1 MMQES
6 KVSRRL
12 KETTAPQVNEF
23 IYRPRL
29 EGFAQGFDN
38 LGNVNKAHIVMLAEQ
53 GLIRPEHAAALAR
66 GVLDMEAAG
75 PAAVTLDPSREDAY
89 FNYEAH
95 LIEQIGTDIGGRLH
109 TGRSR
114 NDILATLDRLRCRDV
129 LMDLI
134 DTLHQVRGTALE
146 NAERFAQV
154 VMPGYTHLQ
163 PAQPI
168 TYGYYLS
175 AVEQALERD
184 CRRLTQTL
192 HSMNQSPLGAA
203 AFAGTPFAIDRART
217 AQLLGFDGY
226 LDNALDAVGSRDFI
240 LESLSHLSLLS
251 VFWSRV
257 AQDYFVWS
265 THEFNLIEF
274 PDSVAATSSIM
285 PQKKNPTVLEY
296 LKGRTGHIV
305 GLLMAASI
313 TIKGSN
319 FSHTGDANREGTRGF
334 WEAAE
339 ESLRC
344 LKLLDLVLRTATP
357 NVALGLK
364 RAGEDFSTATGL
376 ADLIVREADLSFR
389 EAHHV
394 VGAVVRMAMDA
405 GLPAHRITTAMLD
418 ECALDQLGHVLRL
431 PAEQVR
437 DCLDPAANVQG
448 RRSAGGPAA
457 ASLRPSLARARQR
470 LEDERQA
477 NLARRAQLDAAHRQL
492 QAATLAQAGL

>member
-1 MMQES
+1 MQES

-12 KETTAPQVNEF
+12 KEATAPEVNEY

-29 EGFAQGFDN
+29 EGFADGFLN

-53 GLIRPEHAAALAR
+53 GLIRSEHATALAK

-75 PAAVTLDPSREDAY
+75 PGVVTLDPSREDAY

-95 LIEQIGTDIGGRLH
+95 LIEQIGTDVGGRLH

-114 NDILATLDRLRCRDV
+114 NDILATLDRLRCREV
-129 LMDLI
+129 LMTLI
-134 DTLHQVRGTALE
+134 DALIQTRQTALN
-146 NAERFAQV
+146 NAEVFAEV

-175 AVEQALERD
+175 AVEQALARD
-184 CRRLTQTL
+184 CQRLTQTL
-192 HSMNQSPLGAA
+192 ASMNQSPLGAA
-203 AFAGTPFAIDRART
+203 AFAGTPFDIDRART
-217 AQLLGFDGY
+217 AELLGFDGFV
-226 LDNALDAVGSRDFI
+226 DNALDAVGSRDFI

-265 THEFNLIEF
+265 THEFSLIDF

-296 LKGRTGHIV
+296 LKGRSGHII
-305 GLLMAASI
+305 GLLMGASV
-313 TIKGSN
+313 TVKGSN

-339 ESLRC
+339 ESVRC
-344 LKLLDLVLRTATP
+344 LKLLELVLRTATP
-357 NVALGLK
+357 NVELAVK
-364 RAGEDFSTATGL
+364 RAGDDFSTATGL

-389 EAHHV
+389 EAHHI
-394 VGAVVRMAMDA
+394 VGAAVRRAMDA
-405 GLPAHRITTAMLD
+405 GLPAHRIDTGMVDLCAM
-418 ECALDQLGHVLRL
+418 EQLGHALNL
-431 PAEQVR
+431 PADKVR
-437 DCLDPAANVQG
+437 ECLDPTANVQS
-448 RRSAGGPAA
+448 RDSAGGPALS
-457 ASLRPSLARARQR
+457 SLRPSLARANAR
-470 LEDERQA
+470 LQQERQA
-477 NLARRAQLDAAHRQL
+477 NQARRDRLSAAQEHL
-492 QAATLAQAGL
+492 QAATRAQAGL

>member
-1 MMQES
+1 MQES

-12 KETTAPQVNEF
+12 KETTAPEVNEF

-29 EGFAQGFDN
+29 EGFAAGFDN

-53 GLIRPEHAAALAR
+53 GLIRGEHAAILAK

-75 PAAVTLDPSREDAY
+75 PEVVTLDPSREDAY

-95 LIEQIGTDIGGRLH
+95 LIDQIGTDIGGRLH

-114 NDILATLDRLRCRDV
+114 NDILATLDRLRCREV

-134 DTLHQVRGTALE
+134 DALIQVRQTAID
-146 NAERFAQV
+146 NAEVFADV

-184 CRRLTQTL
+184 CKRLTQTL
-192 HSMNQSPLGAA
+192 ESMNQSPLGAA
-203 AFAGTPFAIDRART
+203 AFAGTPFDIDRART
-217 AQLLGFDGY
+217 AELLGFDGY

-257 AQDYFVWS
+257 AQDYFIWS
-265 THEFNLIEF
+265 THEFSLIDF

-296 LKGRTGHIV
+296 LKGRSGHIV
-305 GLLMAASI
+305 GLLMGASI

-357 NVALGLK
+357 NVELAVK

-394 VGAVVRMAMDA
+394 VGGVVRMAMDA
-405 GLPAHRITTAMLD
+405 GMFAHQISTDMVD
-418 ECALDQLGHVLRL
+418 VCAREQLGHALNL
-431 PAEQVR
+431 PAAMVR
-437 DCLDPAANVQG
+437 DCLDPTANVQA
-448 RRSAGGPAA
+448 RSSAGGPSLSSLKPSLLRANSRIATERQVNQARRDRLAA
-457 ASLRPSLARARQR
+457 AHDR
-470 LEDERQA
+470 LQV
-477 NLARRAQLDAAHRQL
+477 
-492 QAATLAQAGL
+492 ATRAQAGL

>member
-1 MMQES
+1 MQES

-29 EGFAQGFDN
+29 AGFADGFDN

-53 GLIRPEHAAALAR
+53 GLIRREHAAVLAK

-75 PAAVTLDPSREDAY
+75 PGVVELDPSREDAY

-95 LIEQIGTDIGGRLH
+95 LIEQIGADVGGRLH

-114 NDILATLDRLRCRDV
+114 NDILATLDRLRCRE
-129 LMDLI
+129 LLLDLVDALI
-134 DTLHQVRGTALE
+134 QVRQTALD
-146 NAERFAQV
+146 NAKVYAEV

-168 TYGYYLS
+168 TYGYYLA
-175 AVEQALERD
+175 AVEQALQRD
-184 CRRLTQTL
+184 CQRLAQTL
-192 HSMNQSPLGAA
+192 ESMNQSPMGAA

-217 AQLLGFDGY
+217 AELLGFDGY

-265 THEFNLIEF
+265 THEFSLIDF

-305 GLLMAASI
+305 GLLMGASV

-344 LKLLDLVLRTATP
+344 IKLLELVLRTATP
-357 NVALGLK
+357 NADLALS
-364 RAGEDFSTATGL
+364 RAGADFSTATGL
-376 ADLIVREADLSFR
+376 ADLIVCDADLSFR

-405 GLPAHRITTAMLD
+405 GLPAHRIDTAMVD
-418 ECALDQLGHVLRL
+418 ACAVEQLGHPLKL
-431 PAEQVR
+431 DAAKVR
-437 DCLDPAANVQG
+437 ECLDPTANVQA
-448 RRSAGGPAA
+448 RASAGGPALSALLPGLDKAYGRLSVERQTNLAKRERVAA
-457 ASLRPSLARARQR
+457 AS
-470 LEDERQA
+470 
-477 NLARRAQLDAAHRQL
+477 AAL
-492 QAATLAQAGL
+492 QAATRQQAGL

>member
-1 MMQES
+1 MQAS

-12 KETTAPQVNEF
+12 KEATAPEVNEY

-29 EGFAQGFDN
+29 QGFAEGFDL
-38 LGNVNKAHIVMLAEQ
+38 LGNINKAHIVMLAEQ
-53 GLIRPEHAAALAR
+53 GLIRNEHAAVLAR
-66 GVLDMEAAG
+66 GVLEMEEAG
-75 PAAVTLDPSREDAY
+75 PGEVTLDPSREDAY

-95 LIEQIGTDIGGRLH
+95 LIGRIGTDIGGRLH

-114 NDILATLDRLRCRDV
+114 NDILATLDRLRCREV

-134 DTLHQVRGTALE
+134 DALLEVRQTAVN
-146 NAERFAQV
+146 NAEVFADV

-175 AVEQALERD
+175 AVEQALNRD
-184 CRRLTQTL
+184 CKRLTQTL
-192 HSMNQSPLGAA
+192 ESMNQSPLGAA
-203 AFAGTPFAIDRART
+203 AFAGTPFNIDRGRT
-217 AQLLGFDGY
+217 AELLGFDGY

-240 LESLSHLSLLS
+240 LESLSHLSLLA

-265 THEFNLIEF
+265 THEFSLIDF

-296 LKGRTGHIV
+296 LKGRSGHIV
-305 GLLMAASI
+305 GLLMGASI
-313 TIKGSN
+313 SIKGSN
-319 FSHTGDANREGTRGF
+319 FSHTGDGNREGTRGF

-357 NVALGLK
+357 NIELAVR

-376 ADLIVREADLSFR
+376 ADLIVQEADLSFR

-394 VGAVVRMAMDA
+394 VGAVVRRAMDA
-405 GLPAHRITTAMLD
+405 GLLAHQIDTAMVD
-418 ECALDQLGHVLRL
+418 ACALEQLGHALNL
-431 PAEQVR
+431 PAQKVR
-437 DCLDPAANVQG
+437 DCLDPTANVQA
-448 RRSAGGPAA
+448 RTSAGGPSMASLKPSLLRANARIATERHANQARRDRLAA
-457 ASLRPSLARARQR
+457 AH
-470 LEDERQA
+470 ER
-477 NLARRAQLDAAHRQL
+477 L
-492 QAATLAQAGL
+492 QAATRAQAGL

>member
-1 MMQES
+1 MQES

-12 KETTAPQVNEF
+12 KETTAPEVNEY

-29 EGFAQGFDN
+29 EGFADAFDN

-53 GLIRPEHAAALAR
+53 GLIRGEHAAVLAR

-75 PAAVTLDPSREDAY
+75 PGVVTLDPSREDAY

-95 LIEQIGTDIGGRLH
+95 LIEQIGTDAGGRLH

-114 NDILATLDRLRCRDV
+114 NDILATLDRLRCREV
-129 LMDLI
+129 LMDVIDALI
-134 DTLHQVRGTALE
+134 QVRQTAID
-146 NAERFAQV
+146 NAGVFAEV

-175 AVEQALERD
+175 AVEQALARD
-184 CRRLTQTL
+184 CNRLTQTL
-192 HSMNQSPLGAA
+192 ESMNQCPLGAA
-203 AFAGTPFAIDRART
+203 AFAGTPFDIDRART

-265 THEFNLIEF
+265 THEFSLIDF

-296 LKGRTGHIV
+296 LKGRSGHIV
-305 GLLMAASI
+305 GLLMGASI

-357 NVALGLK
+357 NVELAVK

-405 GLPAHRITTAMLD
+405 GLPAHRIDTAMVD
-418 ECALDQLGHVLRL
+418 VCAVEQLGYALNL
-431 PAEQVR
+431 AANKVR
-437 DCLDPAANVQG
+437 DCLDPTANVQA
-448 RRSAGGPAA
+448 RISAGGP
-457 ASLRPSLARARQR
+457 SLSSLKPSLLRADARIAK
-470 LEDERQA
+470 ERQA
-477 NLARRAQLDAAHRQL
+477 NQTRRDRLAAAHARL
-492 QAATLAQAGL
+492 QEAIRTQAGL

>member
-1 MMQES
+1 MQES

-12 KETTAPQVNEF
+12 KETTAPEVNEY
-23 IYRPRL
+23 IYQPRL
-29 EGFAQGFDN
+29 EGFAQGFAN

-53 GLIRPEHAAALAR
+53 GLIRREHAAVLAK

-75 PAAVTLDPSREDAY
+75 PDAVTLDPSREDAY

-95 LIEQIGTDIGGRLH
+95 LIDQIGTDIGGRLH

-114 NDILATLDRLRCRDV
+114 NDILATLDRLRCREV
-129 LMDLI
+129 LLGLVDS
-134 DTLHQVRGTALE
+134 LHQVRQTALT
-146 NAERFAQV
+146 NARLYAEV

-168 TYGYYLS
+168 TYGYYLC
-175 AVEQALERD
+175 AVEQALQRD
-184 CRRLTQTL
+184 TQRLTQTL
-192 HSMNQSPLGAA
+192 DAMNQSPLGAA

-217 AQLLGFDGY
+217 AELLGFDGY

-240 LESLSHLSLLS
+240 LETLSHLSLLS

-265 THEFNLIEF
+265 THEFSLIEF

-305 GLLMAASI
+305 GLLMGASI
-313 TIKGSN
+313 TVKGSN

-339 ESLRC
+339 EVQRC
-344 LKLLDLVLRTATP
+344 LKLLNLVLRTATP
-357 NVALGLK
+357 NTQLAAR
-364 RAGEDFSTATGL
+364 RASEDFSTATGL

-394 VGAVVRMAMDA
+394 VGAAVRMAMDA
-405 GLPAHRITTAMLD
+405 GLSAHQIDTAMVD
-418 ECALDQLGHVLRL
+418 RCAVEQLGHPLKL
-431 PAEQVR
+431 SAEKVSE
-437 DCLDPAANVQG
+437 CLDPAANVQS
-448 RRSAGGPAA
+448 RASAGGP
-457 ASLRPSLARARQR
+457 SLLALLPSLDKADARISR
-470 LEDERQA
+470 ERQV
-477 NLARRAQLDAAHRQL
+477 NQARRARFAAAHDRL
-492 QAATLAQAGL
+492 QAATRLQAGL

>member
-1 MMQES
+1 
-6 KVSRRL
+6 
-12 KETTAPQVNEF
+12 
-23 IYRPRL
+23 
-29 EGFAQGFDN
+29 
-38 LGNVNKAHIVMLAEQ
+38 LAK
-53 GLIRPEHAAALAR
+53 
-66 GVLDMEAAG
+66 GVLDMEEAG
-75 PAAVTLDPSREDAY
+75 PDVVPLDPSREDAY

-95 LIEQIGTDIGGRLH
+95 LIEQIGADVGGRLH

-114 NDILATLDRLRCRDV
+114 NDLLATLDRMRCREV
-129 LMDLI
+129 LMDLVDELVQI
-134 DTLHQVRGTALE
+134 RATAISQAALY
-146 NAERFAQV
+146 AEV

-168 TYGYYLS
+168 TYGFYLS

-184 CRRLTQTL
+184 CSRLSHTL
-192 HSMNQSPLGAA
+192 ETMNQSPMGAA
-203 AFAGTPFAIDRART
+203 AFAGTPFDIDRART

-251 VFWSRV
+251 VFWSRI

-265 THEFNLIEF
+265 THEFSLIDF

-296 LKGRTGHIV
+296 LKGRSGHIL
-305 GLLMAASI
+305 GLLMGASVS
-313 TIKGSN
+313 IKGTN

-344 LKLLDLVLRTATP
+344 LKLLNLVLRTAVP
-357 NVALGLK
+357 NATLAVK
-364 RAGEDFSTATGL
+364 RASEDFSTATGL

-394 VGAVVRMAMDA
+394 VGGAVRMAMDA
-405 GLPAHRITTAMLD
+405 GLLAHQIDTKMVDA
-418 ECALDQLGHVLRL
+418 CAIEQLGHALNL
-431 PAEQVR
+431 PAQKVR
-437 DCLDPAANVQG
+437 DCLDPTANVQA
-448 RRSAGGPAA
+448 RMSSGGP
-457 ASLRPSLARARQR
+457 SLSSLKPSLARAEQR
-470 LEDERQA
+470 IAIDRKANQERRERLSAA
-477 NLARRAQLDAAHRQL
+477 NRTLQELTRAQADS
-492 QAATLAQAGL
+492 

>member
-1 MMQES
+1 MQES

-12 KETTAPQVNEF
+12 KETTAPEVNEY

-29 EGFAQGFDN
+29 EGFADGFAN

-53 GLIRPEHAAALAR
+53 GLIRKEHATALAK
-66 GVLDMEAAG
+66 GVLDMEASG
-75 PAAVTLDPSREDAY
+75 PGAVTLDPAREDAY

-95 LIEQIGTDIGGRLH
+95 LIEQIGADIGGRLH

-114 NDILATLDRLRCRDV
+114 NDILATVDRLRCREV
-129 LMDLI
+129 LMNLI
-134 DTLHQVRGTALE
+134 DALIQTRQTALN
-146 NAERFAQV
+146 NAERYAEV

-184 CRRLTQTL
+184 SKRLTQTL
-192 HSMNQSPLGAA
+192 ESMNQSPLGAA
-203 AFAGTPFAIDRART
+203 AFAGTPFDIDRART
-217 AQLLGFDGY
+217 AELLGFDDY

-265 THEFNLIEF
+265 THEFNLIDF

-296 LKGRTGHIV
+296 LKGRTGYII
-305 GLLMAASI
+305 GLLMASSV
-313 TIKGSN
+313 TLKGSN

-344 LKLLDLVLRTATP
+344 LKLLELVLRTATP
-357 NVALGLK
+357 NTDLAVR
-364 RAGEDFSTATGL
+364 RASEDFSTVTGL
-376 ADLIVREADLSFR
+376 ADLIVREADISFR
-389 EAHHV
+389 EAHHI
-394 VGAVVRMAMDA
+394 VGAAVRMAMDT
-405 GLPAHRITTAMLD
+405 GLPAYKIDTAMIDVCAMEQVGHALNLD
-418 ECALDQLGHVLRL
+418 ANK
-431 PAEQVR
+431 VR
-437 DCLDPAANVQG
+437 DCLDPTANVQS
-448 RRSAGGPAA
+448 RDSAGGPALS
-457 ASLRPSLARARQR
+457 SLRPSLLRASQR
-470 LEDERQA
+470 LEVERMT
-477 NLARRAQLDAAHRQL
+477 NKARRDRL
-492 QAATLAQAGL
+492 QAAQEKLQVATRAQAEL

>member
-1 MMQES
+1 MQES

-12 KETTAPQVNEF
+12 KESTAAEVNEF

-29 EGFAQGFDN
+29 QGFAEGFDI
-38 LGNVNKAHIVMLAEQ
+38 LGNINKAHIVMLAEQ
-53 GLIRPEHAAALAR
+53 GLLRSEHAAVLAK

-75 PAAVTLDPSREDAY
+75 ADDVTLDPSREDAY

-114 NDILATLDRLRCRDV
+114 NDILATVDRLRCRDM
-129 LMDLI
+129 LLALI
-134 DTLHQVRGTALE
+134 DELIQVRQTALS
-146 NAERFAQV
+146 NAEVYAEV

-192 HSMNQSPLGAA
+192 ESMNQSPMGAA

-217 AQLLGFDGY
+217 AELLGFDGY

-240 LESLSHLSLLS
+240 IESLSHLSQLA

-265 THEFNLIEF
+265 THEFSLIDF

-296 LKGRTGHIV
+296 LKGRSGHIV
-305 GLLMAASI
+305 GLLMGASVS
-313 TIKGSN
+313 IKGTN
-319 FSHTGDANREGTRGF
+319 FSHTGDGNREGTRGF

-344 LKLLDLVLRTATP
+344 IKLLNLVLRTATP
-357 NVALGLK
+357 NAELAVK

-394 VGAVVRMAMDA
+394 VGGAVRMAMDA
-405 GLPAHRITTAMLD
+405 GLPAHRIDTEMVDA
-418 ECALDQLGHVLRL
+418 CALEQLGHKLNL
-431 PAEQVR
+431 CADKVR
-437 DCLDPAANVQG
+437 DCLDPTANVQG
-448 RRSAGGPAA
+448 RSSAGGPSL
-457 ASLRPSLARARQR
+457 ASLQPSLLRASQR
-470 LEDERQA
+470 LAGERTA
-477 NLARRAQLDAAHRQL
+477 NLARRERLSAANQHL
-492 QAATLAQAGL
+492 QSLTRARAGL

>member
-1 MMQES
+1 MQES

-12 KETTAPQVNEF
+12 KETTAPEVNEY

-29 EGFAQGFDN
+29 EGFAEGFDN

-53 GLIRPEHAAALAR
+53 GLIRGEHAAALAK

-75 PAAVTLDPSREDAY
+75 ASVVPLDPSREDAY

-95 LIEQIGTDIGGRLH
+95 LIAQIGTDVGGRLH

-114 NDILATLDRLRCRDV
+114 NDILATLDRLRCREV

-134 DTLHQVRGTALE
+134 DALIQVRQTALN
-146 NAERFAQV
+146 NAEVFATV

-184 CRRLTQTL
+184 CKRLTRTL
-192 HSMNQSPLGAA
+192 ETMNQSPLGAA
-203 AFAGTPFAIDRART
+203 AFAGTPFDIDRART
-217 AQLLGFDGY
+217 AELLGFDGY

-257 AQDYFVWS
+257 AQDYFIWS
-265 THEFNLIEF
+265 THEFSLIDF

-305 GLLMAASI
+305 GLLMGASMS
-313 TIKGSN
+313 IKGSN

-357 NVALGLK
+357 NAELAVK

-394 VGAVVRMAMDA
+394 VGGVVRMAMDA
-405 GLPAHRITTAMLD
+405 GMPAHQIDTAMVD
-418 ECALDQLGHVLRL
+418 VCAIEQLGHALNL
-431 PAEQVR
+431 PAQKVR
-437 DCLDPAANVQG
+437 DCLDPVANVQA
-448 RRSAGGPAA
+448 RSSAGGPSQ
-457 ASLRPSLARARQR
+457 ASLAPSLQRAGVR
-470 LEDERQA
+470 LASERQA
-477 NLARRAQLDAAHRQL
+477 NQARRDRLAAAHDRL
-492 QAATLAQAGL
+492 QAATKAQAGL

>member
-1 MMQES
+1 MQES

-12 KETTAPQVNEF
+12 KETTAPEVNEF

-29 EGFAQGFDN
+29 EGFAEGFDN

-53 GLIRPEHAAALAR
+53 GLIRGEHATALAK

-75 PAAVTLDPSREDAY
+75 PGVVTLDPSREDAY

-95 LIEQIGTDIGGRLH
+95 LIEQIGTDVGGRLH

-114 NDILATLDRLRCRDV
+114 NDILATLDRLRCRET

-134 DTLHQVRGTALE
+134 DALIQVRQTAIN
-146 NAERFAQV
+146 NAEVYAEV

-184 CRRLTQTL
+184 CKRLTQVL
-192 HSMNQSPLGAA
+192 DSMNQSPLGAA
-203 AFAGTPFAIDRART
+203 AFAGTPFDIDRART
-217 AQLLGFDGY
+217 AELLGFDGY

-265 THEFNLIEF
+265 THEFSLIDF

-296 LKGRTGHIV
+296 LKGRSGHIV
-305 GLLMAASI
+305 GLLMGASI

-319 FSHTGDANREGTRGF
+319 FSHTGDGNREGTRGF

-357 NVALGLK
+357 NVELAVK

-376 ADLIVREADLSFR
+376 ADLIVKEADLSFR

-394 VGAVVRMAMDA
+394 VGGVVRMAMDA
-405 GLPAHRITTAMLD
+405 GLPAHRIDTAMVD
-418 ECALDQLGHVLRL
+418 VCAQEQLGHALNIA
-431 PAEQVR
+431 AEKVR
-437 DCLDPAANVQG
+437 DCLDPTANVQA
-448 RRSAGGPAA
+448 RSSAGGPSM
-457 ASLRPSLARARQR
+457 ASLIPSLQRANARLAT
-470 LEDERQA
+470 ERQA
-477 NLARRAQLDAAHRQL
+477 IAARRDRLAAAHDRL
-492 QAATLAQAGL
+492 QAATRAQAGL

>member
-1 MMQES
+1 MQES

-12 KETTAPQVNEF
+12 KETTAPEVNEF

-29 EGFAQGFDN
+29 QGFAEGFDI
-38 LGNVNKAHIVMLAEQ
+38 LGNINKAHIVMLAEQ
-53 GLIRPEHAAALAR
+53 GLIRDEHATVLAK

-75 PAAVTLDPSREDAY
+75 PGEVTLDPSREDAY

-114 NDILATLDRLRCRDV
+114 NDILATVDRLRCREV

-134 DTLHQVRGTALE
+134 DELIKVRQTALN
-146 NAERFAQV
+146 NAEMFAET

-184 CRRLTQTL
+184 CKRLTQTL
-192 HSMNQSPLGAA
+192 ESMNQSPLGAA

-217 AQLLGFDGY
+217 AELLGFDGY
-226 LDNALDAVGSRDFI
+226 LDNALDAVGSRDFMI
-240 LESLSHLSLLS
+240 ESLSHLSLLA

-265 THEFNLIEF
+265 THEFSLIDF

-305 GLLMAASI
+305 GLLMGASI

-334 WEAAE
+334 WEAAD

-357 NVALGLK
+357 NAELAVK

-394 VGAVVRMAMDA
+394 VGGAVRMAMDA
-405 GLPAHRITTAMLD
+405 GLPAHQIDTAMVD
-418 ECALDQLGHVLRL
+418 ACALEQLGHALHL
-431 PAEQVR
+431 PADKVR
-437 DCLDPAANVQG
+437 DCLDPTANVQG
-448 RRSAGGPAA
+448 RSSAGGPSL
-457 ASLRPSLARARQR
+457 ASLQPSLARAGQR
-470 LEDERQA
+470 LAAERNA
-477 NLARRAQLDAAHRQL
+477 NLARRERLSAANLRL
-492 QAATLAQAGL
+492 QTLTRARAGL

>member
-1 MMQES
+1 MQES

-12 KETTAPQVNEF
+12 KETTAPEVNEY

-29 EGFAQGFDN
+29 QGFAEGFDT
-38 LGNVNKAHIVMLAEQ
+38 LGNINKAHIVMLAEQ
-53 GLIRPEHAAALAR
+53 GLIEDKHAAVLAR

-75 PAAVTLDPSREDAY
+75 PGEVALDPSREDAY

-95 LIEQIGTDIGGRLH
+95 LIGHIGTDIGGRLH

-114 NDILATLDRLRCRDV
+114 NDILATVDRLRCREV

-134 DTLHQVRGTALE
+134 DELIQVRQTAID
-146 NAERFAQV
+146 NAECYAEV

-192 HSMNQSPLGAA
+192 EGMNQSPMGAA
-203 AFAGTPFAIDRART
+203 AFAGTPFDIDRART
-217 AQLLGFDGY
+217 AELLGFDGY

-240 LESLSHLSLLS
+240 IESLSHLSLLS

-265 THEFNLIEF
+265 THEFNLIDF

-305 GLLMAASI
+305 GLLMGASV
-313 TIKGSN
+313 TIKGTN

-344 LKLLDLVLRTATP
+344 LKLLNLVLRTARP
-357 NVALGLK
+357 NAELAIK

-376 ADLIVREADLSFR
+376 ADLIVREANLSFR

-394 VGAVVRMAMDA
+394 VGGAVRMAMDA
-405 GLPAHRITTAMLD
+405 GLPAHRIDTAMVD
-418 ECALDQLGHVLRL
+418 ACAVEQLGHALNL
-431 PAEQVR
+431 PADKVR
-437 DCLDPAANVQG
+437 DCLDPTANVQG
-448 RRSAGGPAA
+448 RTSAGGPSL
-457 ASLRPSLARARQR
+457 ASLQPSLLRAGQR
-470 LEDERQA
+470 LAGERQA
-477 NLARRAQLDAAHRQL
+477 SQARRERVEAANQRL
-492 QAATLAQAGL
+492 QALTRATAGL

>member
-1 MMQES
+1 MQES

-12 KETTAPQVNEF
+12 KETTAPEVNEF

-29 EGFAQGFDN
+29 QGFAEGFDI
-38 LGNVNKAHIVMLAEQ
+38 LGNINKAHIVMLAEQ
-53 GLIRPEHAAALAR
+53 GLIRGEHAAALAK
-66 GVLDMEAAG
+66 GVLDMEEAG
-75 PAAVTLDPSREDAY
+75 PGEVALDPSREDAY

-95 LIEQIGTDIGGRLH
+95 LIGQIGADVGGRLH

-114 NDILATLDRLRCRDV
+114 NDILATVDRLRCREV

-134 DTLHQVRGTALE
+134 DELIKVRQTAIS
-146 NAERFAQV
+146 NAEVFAEV

-184 CRRLTQTL
+184 CSRLTQTL
-192 HSMNQSPLGAA
+192 EAMNQSPMGAA
-203 AFAGTPFAIDRART
+203 AFAGTPFDIDRART
-217 AQLLGFDGY
+217 AELLGFDGY
-226 LDNALDAVGSRDFI
+226 LDNALDAVGSRDFMI
-240 LESLSHLSLLS
+240 ESLSHLSLLS
-251 VFWSRV
+251 LFWSRV

-265 THEFNLIEF
+265 THEFSLIDF

-296 LKGRTGHIV
+296 LKGRSGHIV
-305 GLLMAASI
+305 GLLMGASVS
-313 TIKGSN
+313 IKGTN

-357 NVALGLK
+357 NAELGVK

-394 VGAVVRMAMDA
+394 VGGAVRMAMDA
-405 GLPAHRITTAMLD
+405 GLPAHRIDTAMVD
-418 ECALDQLGHVLRL
+418 VCAMEQLGHTLNL
-431 PAEQVR
+431 PEQKVR
-437 DCLDPAANVQG
+437 DCLDPTANVQG
-448 RRSAGGPAA
+448 RSSAGGPSL
-457 ASLRPSLARARQR
+457 ASLQPSLIRAGQRLMTERHANQARRERFNAANQRLQALTRARA
-470 LEDERQA
+470 
-477 NLARRAQLDAAHRQL
+477 
-492 QAATLAQAGL
+492 GL

>member
-1 MMQES
+1 MQES

-12 KETTAPQVNEF
+12 TETTAPEVNEY

-29 EGFAQGFDN
+29 EGFADGFDN

-53 GLIRPEHAAALAR
+53 GLIRGEHAAVLAK

-75 PAAVTLDPSREDAY
+75 PGVVTLDPSREDAY

-114 NDILATLDRLRCRDV
+114 NDILATLDRLRCREV

-134 DTLHQVRGTALE
+134 DVLIQVRQTAIN
-146 NAERFAQV
+146 NAEVFADV

-184 CRRLTQTL
+184 CQRLTQTL
-192 HSMNQSPLGAA
+192 ESMNQSPLGAA
-203 AFAGTPFAIDRART
+203 AFAGTPFDIDRART
-217 AQLLGFDGY
+217 AELLGFDGY

-257 AQDYFVWS
+257 AQDYFIWS
-265 THEFNLIEF
+265 THEFNLIDF

-305 GLLMAASI
+305 GLLMGASI

-357 NVALGLK
+357 NAELAVK

-394 VGAVVRMAMDA
+394 VGGVVRMAMDA
-405 GLPAHRITTAMLD
+405 GMPAHQIDTGMVDVCAM
-418 ECALDQLGHVLRL
+418 EQLGHVLNL
-431 PAEQVR
+431 PADKVR
-437 DCLDPAANVQG
+437 DCLDPTANVQG
-448 RRSAGGPAA
+448 RISAGGPSLSSLKPSLLRADTRIAKERQTNQARRDRLAA
-457 ASLRPSLARARQR
+457 AHAR
-470 LEDERQA
+470 
-477 NLARRAQLDAAHRQL
+477 L
-492 QAATLAQAGL
+492 QEATRTQAGL

>member
-1 MMQES
+1 MQES

-12 KETTAPQVNEF
+12 KEATAPEVNEF

-29 EGFAQGFDN
+29 QGFAEGFEI
-38 LGNVNKAHIVMLAEQ
+38 LGNINKAHIVMLAEQ
-53 GLIRPEHAAALAR
+53 GLLRNEHAAVLAK

-75 PAAVTLDPSREDAY
+75 AAEVVLDPSREDAY

-95 LIEQIGTDIGGRLH
+95 LIERIGADIGGRLH

-114 NDILATLDRLRCRDV
+114 NDILATFDRLRCREV
-129 LMDLI
+129 LM
-134 DTLHQVRGTALE
+134 TLVDELLEVRQTALD
-146 NAERFAQV
+146 NAGKYAEV

-184 CRRLTQTL
+184 CKRLTQTL
-192 HSMNQSPLGAA
+192 ESMNQSPMGAA
-203 AFAGTPFAIDRART
+203 AFAGTPFDIDRTLT
-217 AQLLGFDGY
+217 AELLGFDGY

-240 LESLSHLSLLS
+240 LESLSHLNLLA

-265 THEFNLIEF
+265 THEFNLIDF

-296 LKGRTGHIV
+296 LKGRSGHIV
-305 GLLMAASI
+305 GLLMGASVS
-313 TIKGSN
+313 IKGTN
-319 FSHTGDANREGTRGF
+319 FSHTGDGNREGTRGF
-334 WEAAE
+334 WEAAD

-344 LKLLDLVLRTATP
+344 LKLLKLVLRTATP
-357 NVALGLK
+357 NAELAVK
-364 RAGEDFSTATGL
+364 RAGDDFSTATGL

-394 VGAVVRMAMDA
+394 VGGAVRMAMDA
-405 GLPAHRITTAMLD
+405 GLPAHRIDAHMVD
-418 ECALDQLGHVLRL
+418 VCALEQLGHTLNL
-431 PAEQVR
+431 AADKVR
-437 DCLDPAANVQG
+437 DCLDPTANVQG
-448 RRSAGGPAA
+448 RTSAGGPALT
-457 ASLRPSLARARQR
+457 SLQPSLARAGQR
-470 LEDERQA
+470 LTAERHA
-477 NLARRAQLDAAHRQL
+477 NLARRERWSAANQRL
-492 QAATLAQAGL
+492 QALTRAKAGL

>member
-1 MMQES
+1 MQES

-12 KETTAPQVNEF
+12 KETTAPEVNEY

-29 EGFAQGFDN
+29 QGFAEGFDT
-38 LGNVNKAHIVMLAEQ
+38 LGNINKAHIVMLAEQ
-53 GLIRPEHAAALAR
+53 GLIQDEHATALAR

-75 PAAVTLDPSREDAY
+75 PGEVTLDPSREDAY

-95 LIEQIGTDIGGRLH
+95 LIGHIGTDIGGRLH

-114 NDILATLDRLRCRDV
+114 NDILATVDRLRCREM

-134 DTLHQVRGTALE
+134 DELIKVRQTAID
-146 NAERFAQV
+146 NAERYAEV

-192 HSMNQSPLGAA
+192 EAMNLSPMGAA

-217 AQLLGFDGY
+217 AELLGFDGY

-240 LESLSHLSLLS
+240 IESLSHLSLLS

-265 THEFNLIEF
+265 THEFSLIDF

-305 GLLMAASI
+305 GLLMGASV
-313 TIKGSN
+313 TIKGTN

-344 LKLLDLVLRTATP
+344 LKLLDLVLRTARP
-357 NVALGLK
+357 NAELAIK

-376 ADLIVREADLSFR
+376 ADLIVREANLSFR

-394 VGAVVRMAMDA
+394 VGGAVRMAMDA
-405 GLPAHRITTAMLD
+405 GLPAHRIDTAMVD
-418 ECALDQLGHVLRL
+418 ACAVEQLGHALSL
-431 PAEQVR
+431 PADKVR
-437 DCLDPAANVQG
+437 DCLDPTANVQG
-448 RRSAGGPAA
+448 RISAGGP
-457 ASLRPSLARARQR
+457 SLSSLQPSLLRAGRR
-470 LEDERQA
+470 LASERQA
-477 NLARRAQLDAAHRQL
+477 NQTRRARVEAANQRL
-492 QAATLAQAGL
+492 QALTRARAGL

>member
-1 MMQES
+1 MQES

-12 KETTAPQVNEF
+12 KEATAPEVNEY

-29 EGFAQGFDN
+29 EGFADGFLH

-53 GLIRPEHAAALAR
+53 GLIHGEHATALAK

-75 PAAVTLDPSREDAY
+75 PGVVALDPSREDAY

-95 LIEQIGTDIGGRLH
+95 LIEQVGTDVGGRLH

-114 NDILATLDRLRCRDV
+114 NDILATLDRLRCREV

-134 DTLHQVRGTALE
+134 DLLIETRQTALN
-146 NAERFAQV
+146 NAKVFAEV

-184 CRRLTQTL
+184 CKRLTQTL
-192 HSMNQSPLGAA
+192 ESMNQSPLGAA
-203 AFAGTPFAIDRART
+203 AFAGTPFDIDRART
-217 AQLLGFDGY
+217 AELLGFDGY

-265 THEFNLIEF
+265 THEFSLIDF

-305 GLLMAASI
+305 GLLMAASVSV
-313 TIKGSN
+313 KGTN
-319 FSHTGDANREGTRGF
+319 FSHTGDGNREGTRGF

-339 ESLRC
+339 ECRRC
-344 LKLLDLVLRTATP
+344 LKLLELVLRTATP
-357 NVALGLK
+357 NAELAVR

-389 EAHHV
+389 EAHHI
-394 VGAVVRMAMDA
+394 VGAAVRMAMDA
-405 GLPAHRITTAMLD
+405 GLPAHMIDTEMVD
-418 ECALDQLGHVLRL
+418 ICARDQLGHALNL
-431 PAEQVR
+431 PEQGVR
-437 DCLDPAANVQG
+437 ECLDPTANVQ
-448 RRSAGGPAA
+448 SALS
-457 ASLRPSLARARQR
+457 SLSPSLIRANTR
-470 LEDERQA
+470 LQLEREA
-477 NLARRAQLDAAHRQL
+477 NLTRRDRFLTAHEKL
-492 QAATLAQAGL
+492 QAATRAQAGL

>member
-1 MMQES
+1 MQES

-12 KETTAPQVNEF
+12 KETTAPEVNEY

-29 EGFAQGFDN
+29 AGFSDGFAN
-38 LGNVNKAHIVMLAEQ
+38 LGNVNKAHIIMLVEQ
-53 GLIRPEHAAALAR
+53 GLICQEHATALAK

-75 PAAVTLDPSREDAY
+75 PEAVTLDPSREDAY

-95 LIEQIGTDIGGRLH
+95 LIEQIGADIGGRLH

-114 NDILATLDRLRCRDV
+114 NDILATLDRLRCREV
-129 LMDLI
+129 LMSLI
-134 DTLHQVRGTALE
+134 DTLIQIRQVAVDKGQIF
-146 NAERFAQV
+146 AEL

-184 CRRLTQTL
+184 CKRLTQTL
-192 HSMNQSPLGAA
+192 ESMNQSPLGAA
-203 AFAGTPFAIDRART
+203 AFAGTPFDIDRART
-217 AQLLGFDGY
+217 AELLGFDGY
-226 LDNALDAVGSRDFI
+226 LDNALDAIASRDFI

-265 THEFNLIEF
+265 THEFNLIDF

-305 GLLMAASI
+305 GLLMAASVAL
-313 TIKGSN
+313 KGSN

-344 LKLLDLVLRTATP
+344 LKLLELVLRTATP
-357 NVALGLK
+357 NADLAVR

-376 ADLIVREADLSFR
+376 ADLIVREADMSFR
-389 EAHHV
+389 EAHHI
-394 VGAVVRMAMDA
+394 VGGVVRMAMDA
-405 GLPAHRITTAMLD
+405 GLPAHRIDTAMVD
-418 ECALDQLGHVLRL
+418 VCAIEQLGHALHL
-431 PAEQVR
+431 DAGMVR
-437 DCLDPAANVQG
+437 ECLDPTANVQS
-448 RRSAGGPAA
+448 RNSAGGPALS
-457 ASLRPSLARARQR
+457 SLAPSLLRANDR
-470 LEDERQA
+470 LALERVSNQ
-477 NLARRAQLDAAHRQL
+477 ARRDHLNAAQQKL
-492 QAATLAQAGL
+492 QAATRAQAER

>member
-1 MMQES
+1 MQES

-12 KETTAPQVNEF
+12 KEPTAPEVNEF

-29 EGFAQGFDN
+29 QGFAEGFEL
-38 LGNVNKAHIVMLAEQ
+38 LGDINKAHIVMLAENR
-53 GLIRPEHAAALAR
+53 LIRPEHAAALAK

-75 PAAVTLDPSREDAY
+75 AGAVILDPSREDAY

-95 LIEQIGTDIGGRLH
+95 LIEQIGADIGGRLH

-114 NDILATLDRLRCRDV
+114 NDLLATLDRLRCREV

-134 DTLHQVRGTALE
+134 DELVQVRQTAISQAGLY
-146 NAERFAQV
+146 AEV

-175 AVEQALERD
+175 AVEQALARD
-184 CRRLTQTL
+184 CARLAQTL
-192 HSMNQSPLGAA
+192 ESMNHSPLGAA
-203 AFAGTPFAIDRART
+203 AFAGTPFAIDRQRT

-265 THEFNLIEF
+265 THEFSLIDF

-296 LKGRTGHIV
+296 LKGRSGHIL
-305 GLLMAASI
+305 GLLMGASASI
-313 TIKGSN
+313 KGTH

-344 LKLLDLVLRTATP
+344 LKLLNLVLRTAVP
-357 NVALGLK
+357 NATLAVR

-394 VGAVVRMAMDA
+394 VGGVVRMAMDN
-405 GLPAHRITTAMLD
+405 GLLAHQIDSAMVD
-418 ECALDQLGHVLRL
+418 ACAIEQLGHALNL
-431 PAEQVR
+431 PPQKVR
-437 DCLDPAANVQG
+437 DCLDPTANVQG
-448 RRSAGGPAA
+448 RASAGGPALS
-457 ASLRPSLARARQR
+457 SLKPSLARADKRIG
-470 LEDERQA
+470 EDRQA
-477 NLARRAQLDAAHRQL
+477 NQVRRERLAEASRTLQQLTRAQADA
-492 QAATLAQAGL
+492 

>member
-1 MMQES
+1 MQES

-12 KETTAPQVNEF
+12 KEITAPEVNEY

-29 EGFAQGFDN
+29 EGFADGFDH

-53 GLIRPEHAAALAR
+53 GLIRHEHAAALAL

-75 PAAVTLDPSREDAY
+75 ADAVTLDPSREDAY

-95 LIEQIGTDIGGRLH
+95 LIERIGADIGGRLH

-129 LMDLI
+129 LMSLI
-134 DTLHQVRGTALE
+134 DALIQVRQTALDRAQVF
-146 NAERFAQV
+146 AEV

-184 CRRLTQTL
+184 CKRLTHTL
-192 HSMNQSPLGAA
+192 EAMNQSPLGAA

-217 AQLLGFDGY
+217 AELLGFDGY

-240 LESLSHLSLLS
+240 LESLSHLSTLA

-257 AQDYFVWS
+257 AQDYFIWS

-296 LKGRTGHIV
+296 LKGRSGHIV
-305 GLLMAASI
+305 GLLMGASMA
-313 TIKGSN
+313 IKGSN

-357 NVALGLK
+357 NAELALK

-394 VGAVVRMAMDA
+394 VGGVVRNAMDA
-405 GLPAHRITTAMLD
+405 GIPAHQIDSAMID
-418 ECALDQLGHVLRL
+418 VCALAQLGHALNL
-431 PAEQVR
+431 PGDKVR
-437 DCLDPAANVQG
+437 DCLDPTANVQA
-448 RRSAGGPAA
+448 RRSAGGPSLSSLAPSLSRADARLVGERHINQARRDRLAA
-457 ASLRPSLARARQR
+457 AHDR
-470 LEDERQA
+470 
-477 NLARRAQLDAAHRQL
+477 L
-492 QAATLAQAGL
+492 QAATRAQAGL

>member
-1 MMQES
+1 MQES

-12 KETTAPQVNEF
+12 KETTAPEVNEF

-29 EGFAQGFDN
+29 QGFAEGFDI
-38 LGNVNKAHIVMLAEQ
+38 LGNINKAHIVMLAEQ
-53 GLIRPEHAAALAR
+53 GLIRGEHAAALAK
-66 GVLDMEAAG
+66 GVLDMEEAG
-75 PAAVTLDPSREDAY
+75 PGEVALDPSREDAY

-95 LIEQIGTDIGGRLH
+95 LIGQIGADVGGRLH

-114 NDILATLDRLRCRDV
+114 NDILATVDRLRCREV

-134 DTLHQVRGTALE
+134 DELIKVRQTAIS
-146 NAERFAQV
+146 NAEVFAEV

-184 CRRLTQTL
+184 CNRLTQTL
-192 HSMNQSPLGAA
+192 EAMNQSPMGAA
-203 AFAGTPFAIDRART
+203 AFAGTPFDIDRART
-217 AQLLGFDGY
+217 AELLGFDGY
-226 LDNALDAVGSRDFI
+226 LDNALDAVGSRDFMI
-240 LESLSHLSLLS
+240 ESLSHLSLLS
-251 VFWSRV
+251 LFWSRV

-265 THEFNLIEF
+265 THEFSLIDF

-296 LKGRTGHIV
+296 LKGRSGHIV
-305 GLLMAASI
+305 GLLMGASVS
-313 TIKGSN
+313 IKGTN

-357 NVALGLK
+357 NAELAVK

-394 VGAVVRMAMDA
+394 VGGAVRMAMDA
-405 GLPAHRITTAMLD
+405 GLPAHRIDTAMVD
-418 ECALDQLGHVLRL
+418 VCAMEQLGHTLNL
-431 PAEQVR
+431 PEQKVR
-437 DCLDPAANVQG
+437 DCLDPTANVQG
-448 RRSAGGPAA
+448 RSSAGGPSL
-457 ASLRPSLARARQR
+457 ASLQPSLIRAGQRLMTERHANQARRERFNAANQRLQALTRARA
-470 LEDERQA
+470 
-477 NLARRAQLDAAHRQL
+477 
-492 QAATLAQAGL
+492 GL

>member
-1 MMQES
+1 MQQS

-12 KETTAPQVNEF
+12 KETTAPEVNEY

-29 EGFAQGFDN
+29 EGFASGFVA

-53 GLIRPEHAAALAR
+53 GLIAQEHATTLAR
-66 GVLDMEAAG
+66 GVLAMEAAG
-75 PAAVTLDPSREDAY
+75 AGQVPLDPSREDAY

-95 LIEQIGTDIGGRLH
+95 LIEQIGADVGGRLH

-114 NDILATLDRLRCRDV
+114 NDILATLDRLRCREV
-129 LMDLI
+129 LMDLL
-134 DTLHQVRGTALE
+134 DALGEVRQAALAS
-146 NAERFAQV
+146 AERYAGV

-168 TYGYYLS
+168 TYGYYLA
-175 AVEQALERD
+175 AVEQALARD
-184 CRRLTQTL
+184 SQRLEGTL
-192 HSMNQSPLGAA
+192 QAMNQSPLGAA

-217 AQLLGFDGY
+217 AELLGFDGVV
-226 LDNALDAVGSRDFI
+226 DNALDAVGSRDFI
-240 LESLSHLSLLS
+240 LESLSHLSLLA

-265 THEFNLIEF
+265 THEFGLIDF
-274 PDSVAATSSIM
+274 PDSIAATSSIM

-296 LKGRTGHIV
+296 LKGRSGHIL
-305 GLLMAASI
+305 GLLVAAS
-313 TIKGSN
+313 TTVKGTN

-344 LKLLDLVLRTATP
+344 LKLFELVLRSATP
-357 NVALGLK
+357 NEAPALRK
-364 RAGEDFSTATGL
+364 ASEDFSTATGL

-394 VGAVVRMAMDA
+394 VGGAVRMAMDA
-405 GLPAHRITTAMLD
+405 GLPAYRIDSAMVD
-418 ECALDQLGHVLRL
+418 ACALEQLGHALNLDAEKVRL
-431 PAEQVR
+431 
-437 DCLDPAANVQG
+437 CLDPAANVQS
-448 RRSAGGPAA
+448 RASQGGPALPTLLA
-457 ASLRPSLARARQR
+457 ALQGAGQR
-470 LEDERQA
+470 LQAQQQA
-477 NLARRAQLDAAHRQL
+477 NQARRGQLAAAEQRL
-492 QAATLAQAGL
+492 QQATQAQAGQ

>member
-1 MMQES
+1 MQES

-12 KETTAPQVNEF
+12 KETTAAEVNEF

-29 EGFAQGFDN
+29 QGFSEGFGL
-38 LGNVNKAHIVMLAEQ
+38 LGDINKAHIVMLAER
-53 GLIRPEHAAALAR
+53 GLIRNEHAAALAK
-66 GVLDMEAAG
+66 GVLDMEEAG
-75 PAAVTLDPSREDAY
+75 PEVVPLDPSREDAY

-95 LIEQIGTDIGGRLH
+95 LIEQIGADVGGRLH

-114 NDILATLDRLRCRDV
+114 NDLLATLDRLRCREV
-129 LMDLI
+129 LMDLV
-134 DTLHQVRGTALE
+134 DELVQVRTTAISQAALY
-146 NAERFAQV
+146 AEV

-184 CRRLTQTL
+184 CSRLSQTL
-192 HSMNQSPLGAA
+192 QTMNQSPLGAA
-203 AFAGTPFAIDRART
+203 AFAGTPFDIDRART

-240 LESLSHLSLLS
+240 LESLSHLSMLS

-265 THEFNLIEF
+265 THEFSLIDF

-296 LKGRTGHIV
+296 LKGRSGHIL
-305 GLLMAASI
+305 GLLMGASVS
-313 TIKGSN
+313 IKGTN

-344 LKLLDLVLRTATP
+344 LKLLNLVLRTAVP
-357 NVALGLK
+357 NATLAVK

-394 VGAVVRMAMDA
+394 VGGAVRMAMDA
-405 GLPAHRITTAMLD
+405 GLLAHQIDTRMVDA
-418 ECALDQLGHVLRL
+418 CAIEQLGHALNL
-431 PAEQVR
+431 PAQKVR
-437 DCLDPAANVQG
+437 DCLDPTANVQA
-448 RRSAGGPAA
+448 RISSGGP
-457 ASLRPSLARARQR
+457 SLSSLKPSLARAEQR
-470 LEDERQA
+470 IAADRTA
-477 NLARRAQLDAAHRQL
+477 NQARRERLSAASRIL
-492 QAATLAQAGL
+492 QELTRAQADS

>member
-1 MMQES
+1 MQES

-12 KETTAPQVNEF
+12 KETTAAEVNEY

-29 EGFAQGFDN
+29 EGFADGFVN

-53 GLIRPEHAAALAR
+53 GLIRSEHAAALAK

-75 PAAVTLDPSREDAY
+75 PGVVTLDPSREDAY

-114 NDILATLDRLRCRDV
+114 NDILATLDRLRCREV
-129 LMDLI
+129 LLNLI
-134 DTLHQVRGTALE
+134 DALHQVRQTALS
-146 NAERFAQV
+146 NALSYADV

-192 HSMNQSPLGAA
+192 DGMNQSPLGAA
-203 AFAGTPFAIDRART
+203 AFAGTPFGIDRART
-217 AQLLGFDGY
+217 AELL
-226 LDNALDAVGSRDFI
+226 
-240 LESLSHLSLLS
+240 
-251 VFWSRV
+251 
-257 AQDYFVWS
+257 DYFVWS
-265 THEFNLIEF
+265 TLEFSLIDF

-305 GLLMAASI
+305 GLLMGASI

-357 NVALGLK
+357 NAPLAAR
-364 RAGEDFSTATGL
+364 RASEDFSTATGL

-405 GLPAHRITTAMLD
+405 GLRANQIDSAMVD
-418 ECALDQLGHVLRL
+418 VCAIEQLGHALKL
-431 PAEQVR
+431 SAESVR
-437 DCLDPAANVQG
+437 ECLDPAANVQA
-448 RRSAGGPAA
+448 RSSAGGPALS
-457 ASLRPSLARARQR
+457 SLLPSLTRAAARLTA
-470 LEDERQA
+470 ERGLNQ
-477 NLARRAQLDAAHRQL
+477 ARRDRFAAAHDRL
-492 QAATLAQAGL
+492 QAATRAQAGL

>member
-1 MMQES
+1 MQAS

-12 KETTAPQVNEF
+12 KESTAPQVNEY

-29 EGFAQGFDN
+29 EGFASGFAN
-38 LGNVNKAHIVMLAEQ
+38 LGNVNKAHILMLAEQ
-53 GLIRPEHAAALAR
+53 GLIRGEHASVLAK
-66 GVLDMEAAG
+66 GVLDMEQAG
-75 PAAVTLDPSREDAY
+75 PEAVELDPSREDAY

-95 LIEQIGTDIGGRLH
+95 LIKHIGADIGGRLH

-114 NDILATLDRLRCRDV
+114 NDILATLDRLRCRDL

-134 DTLHQVRGTALE
+134 DELATVRATALCCAKRY
-146 NAERFAQV
+146 AEV

-184 CRRLTQTL
+184 SKRLTQTL
-192 HSMNQSPLGAA
+192 ESMNQCPLGAA
-203 AFAGTPFAIDRART
+203 AFAGTPFDIDRART
-217 AQLLGFDGY
+217 AELLGFDGY
-226 LDNALDAVGSRDFI
+226 LDNALDAIGSRDFL
-240 LESLSHLSLLS
+240 LESLSHLSNLA

-265 THEFNLIEF
+265 THEFNLIDF

-296 LKGRTGHIV
+296 LKGRSGHIV
-305 GLLMAASI
+305 GLLMGASV
-313 TIKGSN
+313 TIKGTN
-319 FSHTGDANREGTRGF
+319 FSHTGDGNREGTRGF

-357 NVALGLK
+357 NIDLAAR

-376 ADLIVREADLSFR
+376 ADLMVREVDLSFR

-394 VGAVVRMAMDA
+394 VGGVVRMAMDQ
-405 GLPAHRITTAMLD
+405 GLPAHQITTQMVSA
-418 ECALDQLGHVLRL
+418 CALEQLGHALHL
-431 PAEQVR
+431 PEQKVR
-437 DCLDPAANVQG
+437 DCLDPVSNVQG
-448 RRSAGGPAA
+448 RSSAGGP
-457 ASLRPSLARARQR
+457 SLGSLMPSLARASER
-470 LEDERQA
+470 LSAERTA
-477 NLARRAQLDAAHRQL
+477 NQQRRARMSEADLNL
-492 QAATLAQAGL
+492 QALTRAQAGL

>member
-1 MMQES
+1 MQES

-12 KETTAPQVNEF
+12 KETTAPEVNEF

-29 EGFAQGFDN
+29 QGFAEGFDI
-38 LGNVNKAHIVMLAEQ
+38 LGNINKAHIVMLAEQ
-53 GLIRPEHAAALAR
+53 GLIRGEHAAALAK
-66 GVLDMEAAG
+66 GVLDMEEAG
-75 PAAVTLDPSREDAY
+75 PGEVALDPSREDAY

-95 LIEQIGTDIGGRLH
+95 LIGQIGADVGGRLH

-114 NDILATLDRLRCRDV
+114 NDILATVDRLRCREV

-134 DTLHQVRGTALE
+134 DELIKVRQTAIS
-146 NAERFAQV
+146 NAEVFAEV

-184 CRRLTQTL
+184 CNRLTQTL
-192 HSMNQSPLGAA
+192 EAMNQSPMGAA
-203 AFAGTPFAIDRART
+203 AFAGTPFDIDRART
-217 AQLLGFDGY
+217 AELLGFDGY
-226 LDNALDAVGSRDFI
+226 LDNALDAVGSRDFMI
-240 LESLSHLSLLS
+240 ESLSHLSLLS
-251 VFWSRV
+251 LFWSRV

-265 THEFNLIEF
+265 THEFSLIDF

-296 LKGRTGHIV
+296 LKGRSGHIV
-305 GLLMAASI
+305 GLLMGASVS
-313 TIKGSN
+313 IKGTN

-357 NVALGLK
+357 NAELGVK

-394 VGAVVRMAMDA
+394 VGGAVRMAMDA
-405 GLPAHRITTAMLD
+405 GLPAHRIDTAMVD
-418 ECALDQLGHVLRL
+418 VCAMEQLGHTLNL
-431 PAEQVR
+431 PEQKVR
-437 DCLDPAANVQG
+437 DCLDPTANVQG
-448 RRSAGGPAA
+448 RSSAGGPSL
-457 ASLRPSLARARQR
+457 ASLQPSLIRAGQRLMTERHANQARRERFNAANQRLQALTRARA
-470 LEDERQA
+470 
-477 NLARRAQLDAAHRQL
+477 
-492 QAATLAQAGL
+492 GL

>member
-1 MMQES
+1 MQES

-12 KETTAPQVNEF
+12 KETTAPEVNEY

-29 EGFAQGFDN
+29 EGFAAGFDN
-38 LGNVNKAHIVMLAEQ
+38 LGNVNKAHIVMLSEQ
-53 GLIRPEHAAALAR
+53 GLIRGEHAAVLAK

-75 PAAVTLDPSREDAY
+75 PDVVTLDPSREDAY

-95 LIEQIGTDIGGRLH
+95 LIELIGTDIGGRLH

-114 NDILATLDRLRCRDV
+114 NDILATLDRLRCREV

-134 DTLHQVRGTALE
+134 DALIQVRQTALD
-146 NAERFAQV
+146 NAGKYAEV

-184 CRRLTQTL
+184 CQRLTQTL
-192 HSMNQSPLGAA
+192 ASMNQSPLGAA

-217 AQLLGFDGY
+217 AELLGFDGY

-265 THEFNLIEF
+265 TNEFSLIDF

-296 LKGRTGHIV
+296 LKGRCGHIV
-305 GLLMAASI
+305 GLLMGASI

-357 NVALGLK
+357 NVELAVR

-394 VGAVVRMAMDA
+394 VGGVVRMAMDA
-405 GLPAHRITTAMLD
+405 GLPAHQIDSAMVD
-418 ECALDQLGHVLRL
+418 VCALEQLGHALNL
-431 PAEQVR
+431 PTQKVR
-437 DCLDPAANVQG
+437 DCLDPTANVQA
-448 RRSAGGPAA
+448 RNSAGGPALT
-457 ASLRPSLARARQR
+457 SLQPSLLRAAARIAT
-470 LEDERQA
+470 ERQA
-477 NLARRAQLDAAHRQL
+477 NQARRERLAAAHDRL
-492 QAATLAQAGL
+492 QAATRAQAGL

>member
-1 MMQES
+1 MQAS

-12 KETTAPQVNEF
+12 KEATAPEVNEY

-29 EGFAQGFDN
+29 QGFAEGFDL
-38 LGNVNKAHIVMLAEQ
+38 LGNINKAHIVMLAEQ
-53 GLIRPEHAAALAR
+53 GLIRDEHAAVLAR
-66 GVLDMEAAG
+66 GVLKMEEAG
-75 PAAVTLDPSREDAY
+75 PGEVTLDPSREDAY

-95 LIEQIGTDIGGRLH
+95 LIGQIGTDIGGRLH

-114 NDILATLDRLRCRDV
+114 NDILATLDRLRCREV

-134 DTLHQVRGTALE
+134 DALLEVRQTAVN
-146 NAERFAQV
+146 NAEVFADV

-175 AVEQALERD
+175 AVEQALARD
-184 CRRLTQTL
+184 CKRLTQTL
-192 HSMNQSPLGAA
+192 ESMNQSPLGAA
-203 AFAGTPFAIDRART
+203 AFAGTPFNIDRGRT
-217 AQLLGFDGY
+217 AELLGFDGY
-226 LDNALDAVGSRDFI
+226 LDNALDAVGSRDFM
-240 LESLSHLSLLS
+240 LESLSHLSLLA

-265 THEFNLIEF
+265 THEFSLIDF

-296 LKGRTGHIV
+296 LKGRSGHIV
-305 GLLMAASI
+305 GLLMGASI
-313 TIKGSN
+313 SIKGSN
-319 FSHTGDANREGTRGF
+319 FSHTGDGNREGTRGF

-357 NVALGLK
+357 NIELAVR

-376 ADLIVREADLSFR
+376 ADLIVQEADLSFR

-394 VGAVVRMAMDA
+394 VGGVVRKAMDA
-405 GLPAHRITTAMLD
+405 GLLAHQIDTVMIDA
-418 ECALDQLGHVLRL
+418 CALEQLGYPLNL
-431 PAEQVR
+431 PARKVR
-437 DCLDPAANVQG
+437 DCLDPTANVQA
-448 RRSAGGPAA
+448 RISAGGPSMASLKPSLLRANTRIATERHANQARRDRLAA
-457 ASLRPSLARARQR
+457 AQ
-470 LEDERQA
+470 ER
-477 NLARRAQLDAAHRQL
+477 L
-492 QAATLAQAGL
+492 QAATRAQAGL

>member
-1 MMQES
+1 MQES

-12 KETTAPQVNEF
+12 KEATAPEVNEF

-29 EGFAQGFDN
+29 EGFADGFDN

-53 GLIRPEHAAALAR
+53 GLIRGEHAAALAK

-75 PAAVTLDPSREDAY
+75 ASVVPLDPSREDAY

-114 NDILATLDRLRCRDV
+114 NDILATLDRLRCREV

-134 DTLHQVRGTALE
+134 DALIQVRQTALN
-146 NAERFAQV
+146 NAEVFATV

-184 CRRLTQTL
+184 CKRLTRTL
-192 HSMNQSPLGAA
+192 ETMNQSPLGAA
-203 AFAGTPFAIDRART
+203 AFAGTPFDIDRART
-217 AQLLGFDGY
+217 AELLGFDGY

-257 AQDYFVWS
+257 AQDYFIWS
-265 THEFNLIEF
+265 THEFSLIDF

-305 GLLMAASI
+305 GLLMGASMS
-313 TIKGSN
+313 IKGSN

-357 NVALGLK
+357 NAGLAVK

-394 VGAVVRMAMDA
+394 VGGVVRMAMDA
-405 GLPAHRITTAMLD
+405 GMPAHQIDTAMVD
-418 ECALDQLGHVLRL
+418 TCAIEQLGHALNL
-431 PAEQVR
+431 PAQKVR
-437 DCLDPAANVQG
+437 DCLDPVANVQA
-448 RRSAGGPAA
+448 RSSAGGPSQ
-457 ASLRPSLARARQR
+457 ASLAPSLQRAGVR
-470 LEDERQA
+470 LASERQA
-477 NLARRAQLDAAHRQL
+477 NQARRDRLTAAHDRL
-492 QAATLAQAGL
+492 QAATKAQAGL

>member
-1 MMQES
+1 MQES

-12 KETTAPQVNEF
+12 KETTAPEVNEY

-29 EGFAQGFDN
+29 QGFAEGFDT
-38 LGNVNKAHIVMLAEQ
+38 LGNINKAHIVMLAEQ
-53 GLIRPEHAAALAR
+53 GLIQDAHAAVLAR

-75 PAAVTLDPSREDAY
+75 AGEVALDPSREDAY

-95 LIEQIGTDIGGRLH
+95 LIGHIGTDIGGRLH

-114 NDILATLDRLRCRDV
+114 NDILATVDRLRCREV

-134 DTLHQVRGTALE
+134 DELIKVRQTAIS
-146 NAERFAQV
+146 NAELYAEV

-175 AVEQALERD
+175 AVEQALGRD

-192 HSMNQSPLGAA
+192 ETMNQSPMGAA
-203 AFAGTPFAIDRART
+203 AFAGTPFDIDRART
-217 AQLLGFDGY
+217 AELLGFDGY
-226 LDNALDAVGSRDFI
+226 LDNALDAVGSRDFMI
-240 LESLSHLSLLS
+240 ESLSHLSLLA

-265 THEFNLIEF
+265 THEFSLIDF

-305 GLLMAASI
+305 GLLMGASV
-313 TIKGSN
+313 TIKGTN

-344 LKLLDLVLRTATP
+344 LKLLDLVLRTAKP
-357 NVALGLK
+357 NAELAVK

-376 ADLIVREADLSFR
+376 ADLIVREANLSFR

-394 VGAVVRMAMDA
+394 VGGAVRLAMDA
-405 GLPAHRITTAMLD
+405 GLPAYRIDTAMVD
-418 ECALDQLGHVLRL
+418 ACAIEQLGHALNL
-431 PAEQVR
+431 PGDKVR
-437 DCLDPAANVQG
+437 DCLDPTANVQG
-448 RRSAGGPAA
+448 RISAGGPSLS
-457 ASLRPSLARARQR
+457 SLRPSLLRAAQQ
-470 LEDERQA
+470 LAGERQA
-477 NLARRAQLDAAHRQL
+477 SQARRERVEDANQRL
-492 QAATLAQAGL
+492 QALTRARAGV

>member
-1 MMQES
+1 MQES

-12 KETTAPQVNEF
+12 KETTAPEVNEY

-29 EGFAQGFDN
+29 EGFAAGFDN

-53 GLIRPEHAAALAR
+53 GLIRSEHAGVLAK
-66 GVLDMEAAG
+66 GVLDMESAG
-75 PAAVTLDPSREDAY
+75 PDAVTLDPSREDAY

-114 NDILATLDRLRCRDV
+114 NDILATLDRLRCREV

-134 DTLHQVRGTALE
+134 DGLIQVRQTAVD
-146 NAERFAQV
+146 NAEVFADV

-184 CRRLTQTL
+184 CKRLTQTL
-192 HSMNQSPLGAA
+192 ESMNQSPLGAA
-203 AFAGTPFAIDRART
+203 AFAGTPFDIDRART
-217 AQLLGFDGY
+217 AELLGFDGY

-265 THEFNLIEF
+265 THEFSLIEF

-305 GLLMAASI
+305 GLLMGASI
-313 TIKGSN
+313 TVKGTN

-357 NVALGLK
+357 NVPLAVK

-394 VGAVVRMAMDA
+394 VGGVVRMAMDA
-405 GLPAHRITTAMLD
+405 GLFAHQIDTAMVD
-418 ECALDQLGHVLRL
+418 TCAMEQLGHALNL
-431 PAEQVR
+431 PAAMVR
-437 DCLDPAANVQG
+437 DCLDPTANVQA
-448 RRSAGGPAA
+448 RSSAGGPSL
-457 ASLRPSLARARQR
+457 ASLTPSLKRANARILA
-470 LEDERQA
+470 ERQA
-477 NLARRAQLDAAHRQL
+477 NQARRDRLASAHERL
-492 QAATLAQAGL
+492 QAATREQAGL